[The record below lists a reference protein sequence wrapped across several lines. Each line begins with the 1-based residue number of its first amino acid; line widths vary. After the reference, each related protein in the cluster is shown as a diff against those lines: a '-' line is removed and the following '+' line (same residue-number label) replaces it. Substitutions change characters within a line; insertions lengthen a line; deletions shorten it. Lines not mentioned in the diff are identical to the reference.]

1 MGRPKG
7 VIRKLADKAELD
19 PATARRALAAVNM
32 TEEQAEADFAKAV
45 ETIAAVAD
53 RDRVLGHAAS
63 GRGEGGSD
71 SPYAA
76 AKAESEG
83 HRARKLE
90 LQNAQLEGRL
100 IERASVEDTSRQIL
114 GDLRVALIATGVR
127 LAPRVAGETDQKGI
141 ARIIEDEIRNTL
153 TAFADPDAFF
163 ERVALT

>member
-7 VIRKLADKAELD
+7 VIRRIAEEAGLD
-19 PATARRALAAVNM
+19 PATVRRSLGTAGVTEAQAA
-32 TEEQAEADFAKAV
+32 ADLAKAV
-45 ETIAAVAD
+45 ETVKAVTD
-53 RDRVLGHAAS
+53 TDRVIGHAAS

-76 AKAESEG
+76 AKAQAEI

-100 IERASVEDTSRQIL
+100 IERASVEETTTQLL
-114 GDLRVALIATGVR
+114 GDLRVALLAIGVR
-127 LAPRVAGETDQKGI
+127 LAPLVTGMTDQKSV
-141 ARIIEDEIRNTL
+141 ARLIEEEIRNTL

-163 ERVALT
+163 ERVALS